1 MQIDNIIMTGRMYRE
16 LEAVWPGVDGKQ
28 VRFLAESEVS
38 EADMAWADAFVG
50 FKPVPAFHLESVRWV
65 HALGAGVDAFVY
77 RKPWKSDVLLTRT
90 TGSFG
95 QKIGEYCLGHMLADL
110 QHHDAFARSQSDRS
124 WNPVP
129 PLPLSGSRVTVMGTG
144 SVGQELARMLQ
155 ALGVEV
161 SGVSMRGERKPHMD
175 HVYPLS
181 HIGDAVSAAGWV
193 INTLPLT
200 AQTDKLFGP
209 ALFARMNG
217 AGFINVGRGPSVDQ
231 AALLEALD
239 QGHLR
244 LAVLDVFEEE
254 PLPDKSPLWKR
265 RDVRVTPHVAAVTS
279 VEEALSGFLDTLH
292 KLEAGERE
300 LANRVDP
307 VRGY

>member
-1 MQIDNIIMTGRMYRE
+1 MQIENIIITGRMYRE
-16 LEAVWPGVDGKQ
+16 LEAAWPWDTGKQ

-38 EADMAWADAFVG
+38 EADMAWADAYVG
-50 FKPVPAFHLESVRWV
+50 FKPVPAFHPEAVRWV

-77 RKPWKSDVLLTRT
+77 RKPWNPGVLLTRT
-90 TGSFG
+90 TGTFG
-95 QKIGEYCLGHMLADL
+95 RKIGEYCLGHMLADL
-110 QHHDAFARSQSDRS
+110 QHHETFARGRSDRS

-129 PLPLSGSRVTVMGTG
+129 PLPLSGSRVTVVGTG

-155 ALGVEV
+155 ALGVQV
-161 SGVSMRGERKPHMD
+161 SGVSMRGEKKPHMD
-175 HVYPLS
+175 HVFPIS
-181 HIGDAVSAAGWV
+181 QIGDAVTGADWV

-200 AQTDKLFGP
+200 AQTEKLFGS

-217 AGFINVGRGPSVDQ
+217 AGFINVGRGPSVDH

-239 QGHLR
+239 QGRIR

-254 PLPDKSPLWKR
+254 PLPAASPLWKR
-265 RDVRVTPHVAAVTS
+265 KDVRVTPHVAAVTS
-279 VEEALSGFLDTLH
+279 VEEALSGFLDTMR

>member
-1 MQIDNIIMTGRMYRE
+1 MQIHNIIFTGRVYRE
-16 LEAVWPGVDGKQ
+16 LEAAWPGIADKQ

-38 EADMAWADAFVG
+38 EADLAWADAFVG
-50 FKPVPAFHLESVRWV
+50 FKPVPAFHLKSVRWV

-77 RKPWKSDVLLTRT
+77 RKPWKPDVLLTRT

-95 QKIGEYCLGHMLADL
+95 QKIGEYCLAHMLADL
-110 QHHDAFARSQSDRS
+110 QHHEAFARSQSNRS

-155 ALGVEV
+155 ALGVQV

-181 HIGDAVSAAGWV
+181 HIGDAVSAADWI

-200 AQTDKLFGP
+200 AQTDKLFGR

-217 AGFINVGRGPSVDQ
+217 AGFINVGRGPSVDR

-239 QGHLR
+239 QGYLR

-254 PLPDKSPLWKR
+254 PLPDASPLWKR
-265 RDVRVTPHVAAVTS
+265 KDVRITPHVAAVTS

-300 LANRVDP
+300 LVNRVDP
-307 VRGY
+307 LRGY